1 MTVTSQS
8 KRAGGIPRGLSQTGP
23 VLFSYGFRPFFLGGA
38 LWAFAAMALWIAA
51 LSGLDFAWKYGV
63 SHWHAHEMLFGY
75 ASAVLAGFLLTSV
88 PNWTGR
94 LPVSGWP
101 LLLLFL
107 LWLAGRLALVASD
120 TIGVGVAVAVD
131 LLFLPAM
138 LLICLR
144 EVVAGRKWND
154 LKVIAALLAL
164 SLANAGFHY
173 EVLAGGQPERAHRLA
188 ITAYVGL
195 IMIVGGRIVPS
206 FTRNWINRSGR
217 KDFPAP
223 YSSFDTA
230 AIMAGV
236 VGLGLWVALPESIL
250 TAAGAVIA
258 AAFHFVRLYRWRG
271 WTTFSE
277 MLVAILHVAYL
288 FVPLG
293 FIAISMA
300 AIGIIDPKS
309 ALHVVTIGTVALMML
324 AVTTRATRSHTGRN
338 PAASRMTTLSY
349 AAIVLCALARPVA
362 GFLPDH
368 APAIYGLSGAL
379 WLMAFGLFLIE
390 YGPMLARTRRQIRAA

>member
-1 MTVTSQS
+1 MAATSQS
-8 KRAGGIPRGLSQTGP
+8 KRSGGIPRGLSQTGP

-51 LSGLDFAWKYGV
+51 LSGLEFAGEYGV

-75 ASAVLAGFLLTSV
+75 TSAILTGFLLTAV

-101 LLLLFL
+101 LFWLFL

-120 TIGVGVAVAVD
+120 MIGVRVAVVVD
-131 LLFLPAM
+131 LLFLPVM
-138 LLICLR
+138 LLACLR

-154 LKVIAALLAL
+154 LKGITALLAL

-173 EVLAGGQPERAHRLA
+173 EVLAGGQTDRAYRLA
-188 ITAYVGL
+188 IAAYVGL

-206 FTRNWINRSGR
+206 FTRNWINRLGR

-223 YSSFDTA
+223 SSGFDTA
-230 AIMAGV
+230 ATTAGV
-236 VGLGLWVALPESIL
+236 ACLCVWVTLPESRL
-250 TAAGAVIA
+250 TAAGALVA
-258 AAFHFVRLYRWRG
+258 AAFHVVRLHRWRG
-271 WTTFSE
+271 WTTLSE

-293 FIAISMA
+293 FFAISMA
-300 AIGIIDPKS
+300 ALGILDPKS
-309 ALHVVTIGTVALMML
+309 ALHVVTIGTVAMMML
-324 AVTTRATRSHTGRN
+324 AVMTRATRGHTGRN
-338 PAASRMTTLSY
+338 LAASRMTTFSY
-349 AAIVLCALARPVA
+349 LTLVLCALVRPVA
-362 GFLPDH
+362 GFVPDH
-368 APAIYGLSGAL
+368 APAIYGVSGAL
-379 WLMAFGLFLIE
+379 WLAAFALFLIE
-390 YGPMLARTRRQIRAA
+390 YGPMLARTRRKI